1 VRVALALVAV
11 ILSGCAGWKPVAKT
25 ANQIAAELC
34 ALTASEMQGISFEQA
49 LETACD
55 THEKVKPFLDELL
68 RAQQAAGAKAGPH
81 K

>member
-1 VRVALALVAV
+1 MRLAFALAALS
-11 ILSGCAGWKPVAKT
+11 LSGCAGWKPVAKT
-25 ANQIAAELC
+25 ANDLAAEFC
-34 ALTASEMQGISFEQA
+34 ALTVSDIQGISFEQA

-68 RAQQAAGAKAGPH
+68 AAQKVAGAKAGLT